1 MVKPGNVDALTD
13 GGVPP
18 ANAVSC
24 PAHEKSNRDHYPN
37 RMNLYYWMPAKSC
50 GS

>member
-1 MVKPGNVDALTD
+1 LAIEVMRNSAGIEVVTGSGA
-13 GGVPP
+13 PP
-18 ANAVSC
+18 AN
-24 PAHEKSNRDHYPN
+24 DHFPN